1 MEHYLSSVH
10 GELITG
16 ISLHEILANIY
27 FSIIGVG
34 PAVNINYIRQ
44 SREHLEVAL
53 NATYVKLVAVSF

>member
-44 SREHLEVAL
+44 SR
-53 NATYVKLVAVSF
+53 